1 MRLVYNQNVQ
11 SIRLS
16 MKDRFKFE
24 IGLVLILKVALLTG
38 LWFVVFRPEGKKPE
52 PQLPIGERFFLK
64 SPSTPQNSEEKTH
77 DRR

>member
-1 MRLVYNQNVQ
+1 
-11 SIRLS
+11 
-16 MKDRFKFE
+16 
-24 IGLVLILKVALLTG
+24 VALLTG